1 MNFDFKSLLSLE
13 NGYGKKLVNIVY
25 YIMIIVIAINV
36 IVSFISGVANIAGG
50 LVMVGLG
57 QIIFC
62 LPLAVVYFLVLR
74 LVCELINAI
83 FEHCGK

>member
-13 NGYGKKLVNIVY
+13 NGYGRKLVNIVY
-25 YIMIIVIAINV
+25 YVMIIVIAVNV
-36 IVSFISGVANIAGG
+36 IVSFISGVAKIAGG
-50 LVMVGLG
+50 LVMSGLG

-62 LPLAVVYFLVLR
+62 LPLAVVYFLILR
-74 LVCELINAI
+74 LVCELVNAI

>member
-13 NGYGKKLVNIVY
+13 NRYGKKLVSIVY
-25 YIMIIVIAINV
+25 YVMAIVIAVNV
-36 IVSFISGVANIAGG
+36 LVTFVSGVVNIADGFVFAG
-50 LVMVGLG
+50 IG

-62 LPLAVVYFLVLR
+62 LPLAVVYLLVLR

-83 FEHCGK
+83 FEHCEK